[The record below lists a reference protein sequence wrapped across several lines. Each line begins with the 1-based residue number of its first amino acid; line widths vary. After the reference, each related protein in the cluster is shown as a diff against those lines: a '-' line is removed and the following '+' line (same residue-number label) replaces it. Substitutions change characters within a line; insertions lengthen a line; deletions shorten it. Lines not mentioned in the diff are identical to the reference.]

1 MKNRILLWNDDD
13 GNSWIKLNFKEEW
26 FNIRNEWGKR
36 ALLRAFLNLRAFFN
50 CMRSSHRSFYWH
62 SKSASSLKHIKNTQR
77 TLLDTHLYLFTVCQ
91 SNWKKTDSKEPKMDP
106 LDEWLNNSTQST
118 FQITEPAFPL
128 DNGQHW
134 NTSTNLT
141 VNTSKCSTTT
151 LDKLF

>member
-1 MKNRILLWNDDD
+1 
-13 GNSWIKLNFKEEW
+13 
-26 FNIRNEWGKR
+26 
-36 ALLRAFLNLRAFFN
+36 
-50 CMRSSHRSFYWH
+50 
-62 SKSASSLKHIKNTQR
+62 
-77 TLLDTHLYLFTVCQ
+77 
-91 SNWKKTDSKEPKMDP
+91 MDP

-151 LDKLF
+151 LDKLFFGNNEEKCILFLHHAY

>member
-1 MKNRILLWNDDD
+1 
-13 GNSWIKLNFKEEW
+13 
-26 FNIRNEWGKR
+26 
-36 ALLRAFLNLRAFFN
+36 
-50 CMRSSHRSFYWH
+50 
-62 SKSASSLKHIKNTQR
+62 
-77 TLLDTHLYLFTVCQ
+77 
-91 SNWKKTDSKEPKMDP
+91 MDP